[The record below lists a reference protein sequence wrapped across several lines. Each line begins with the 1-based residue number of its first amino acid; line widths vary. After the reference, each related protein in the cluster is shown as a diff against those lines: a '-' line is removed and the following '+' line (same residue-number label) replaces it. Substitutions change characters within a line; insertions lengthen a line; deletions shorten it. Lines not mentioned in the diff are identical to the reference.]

1 MHWPTLQINVTHDWL
16 TLDLQVKLG
25 RFGEFVCEMQ
35 GAHSVVLMHGKYLS
49 LVATDNGVAGVV
61 LEGGQGRQ
69 DLDDADL
76 GPRLFV
82 LQSQNDGLVL
92 VGQLLVSGH
101 HLLCCIVG
109 SLLLEKRKEV
119 RLFWTN
125 KMTSQTSAMF
135 KKHFNLEGS
144 PVQ

>member
-25 RFGEFVCEMQ
+25 RFGQFVCEMQ
-35 GAHSVVLMHGKYLS
+35 GAHSAVLVHGKNLS
-49 LVATDNGVAGVV
+49 LVAADNGVAGVV

-76 GPRLFV
+76 GPCLFV

-92 VGQLLVSGH
+92 VGQLLMSGH
-101 HLLCCIVG
+101 HLLCCVVG
-109 SLLLEKRKEV
+109 SLLLENTKGV
-119 RLFWTN
+119 RLLWTD
-125 KMTSQTSAMF
+125 KMTSQTSATF
-135 KKHFNLEGS
+135 KTF
-144 PVQ
+144 